1 TKCYKFLRFLSE
13 FLLTLSPFQKNIKKN
28 KYKLF
33 KKEVITMNNQI
44 DLLDLLELA
53 LIRRN
58 VVSLEN
64 ILKGFLII

>member
-1 TKCYKFLRFLSE
+1 
-13 FLLTLSPFQKNIKKN
+13 
-28 KYKLF
+28 
-33 KKEVITMNNQI
+33 MNNQI